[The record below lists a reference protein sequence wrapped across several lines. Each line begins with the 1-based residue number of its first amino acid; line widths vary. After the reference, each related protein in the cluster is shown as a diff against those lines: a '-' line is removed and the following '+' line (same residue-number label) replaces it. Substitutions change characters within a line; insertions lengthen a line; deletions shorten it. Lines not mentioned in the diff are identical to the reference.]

1 MRDKSA
7 PQQKGFGMRVRLVV
21 AALCSFPAFFLP
33 APVGAAELGVV
44 APVVVDGRPLMK
56 RDGQNR
62 SVPVVTR
69 VASGPLYEK
78 LQKEARDG
86 FVGTVLAL
94 DDLAQRRAGSAPVPT
109 WLYLAVEDGG
119 FARSGF
125 WLREAQGERFVPDAY
140 VDLVVDVSSPSS
152 LRLASRWR
160 SYASRR

>member
-1 MRDKSA
+1 M
-7 PQQKGFGMRVRLVV
+7 
-21 AALCSFPAFFLP
+21 
-33 APVGAAELGVV
+33 V

-69 VASGPLYEK
+69 VTSGPLYEK